1 MSFKVALKT
10 RPGER
15 KIFFEDTELEDA
27 VSICQGFIDNGQP
40 SVINV
45 EKSEEFTAAFR
56 AELQREQDA
65 NASAVILN
73 PKEESRT
80 VEVEADSLEEAIEIV
95 RIDYEDSLLEVN
107 QDLTEE
113 LNG

>member
-1 MSFKVALKT
+1 MNFQVALKT
-10 RPGER
+10 RPGKQR
-15 KIFFEDTELEDA
+15 IFFDDTELEEA
-27 VSICQGFIDNGQP
+27 MSICQAFIDDGDP

-45 EKSEEFTAAFR
+45 EQSEEFTAAFR
-56 AELQREQDA
+56 AELRREQDA
-65 NASAVILN
+65 NASAVVLN

-80 VEVEADSLEEAIEIV
+80 VEVEAESLGEAIEIV
-95 RIDYEDSLLEVN
+95 RIDYADSPLEIN